1 MARLVITGPTA
12 QTQNFE
18 LEKSD
23 TRIGRGMD
31 CDLVLA
37 DSLVSRHHAS
47 IVHQNGGYII
57 TDLNSANG
65 LFVNE
70 VRTTSKPIVDGDTIA
85 IGRHLLQFQN
95 PVASGAIAFSEKMPR
110 GTTLFKPA
118 TELFTPAKLE
128 GTLAA
133 SSPAVS
139 IGIDVELVQLRKKSR
154 ILTLLYDLGK
164 TLGSVFSLEDIYKKI
179 ASTLYEDCPYYRMV
193 ILLNDE
199 ATGTLRPVFIHR
211 GGSGPGSSPL
221 EQVKV
226 SSTVT
231 KRVVEDRVALLSFD
245 ARQDPSLAQAKSILV
260 EQLQSVMCAPLLG
273 NSGVAGVIYLDQKAV
288 GAFTPDDL
296 DFLNAVSAQA
306 GIAVENA
313 LTHERLTRAAEA
325 RAVYQ
330 RFMPAAIVEQ
340 ILANPDSIQLGGVN
354 QIVTVL
360 FADIRGFTSLS
371 EIIEPDEVV
380 TMLNVYFS
388 EMVEIIFQHGGTI
401 DKFMGDGLM
410 ALFGAPYTSP
420 KDAANA
426 VRAGIEMQRRLN
438 MIRGTFARK
447 DGSALDVNIGIGINT
462 GNVVVGYIGSQRRT
476 DYTAIGDTV
485 NLAARLE
492 HEAGRGEL
500 IISETTYTLVKGE
513 FPCEPVGSRV
523 IRGKRDSVACFR
535 VAWTTNEEEQTRVGI

>member
-1 MARLVITGPTA
+1 MARLVVTGPTA

-18 LEKSD
+18 LERQD
-23 TRIGRGMD
+23 IRIGRGMD

-47 IVHQNGGYII
+47 IVHQNGGYVI

-65 LFVNE
+65 LFVNDA
-70 VRTTSKPIVDGDTIA
+70 RTTSRAIVDGDTIA
-85 IGRHLLQFQN
+85 IGRHLLRFEN

-110 GTTLFKPA
+110 GTFLFKPA
-118 TELFTPAKLE
+118 TELFTPAKIEGQVPSIPSLSPSLE
-128 GTLAA
+128 GELA
-133 SSPAVS
+133 
-139 IGIDVELVQLRKKSR
+139 QLRKKSR

-164 TLGSVFSLEDIYKKI
+164 TLGSVFSLEDIYRKV
-179 ASTLYEDCPYYRMV
+179 ASVLYEDCPYYRMV
-193 ILLNDE
+193 ILLADE
-199 ATGTLRPVFIHR
+199 ATGNLRPVFIHR
-211 GGSGPGSSPL
+211 GGAEAASSPL

-231 KRVVEDRVALLSFD
+231 RRVIEERVALLSLD

-296 DFLNAVSAQA
+296 DFLNAVAAQS

-354 QIVTVL
+354 QTVTVL

-380 TMLNVYFS
+380 SMLNSYFS

-420 KDAANA
+420 QDAANA
-426 VRAGIEMQRRLN
+426 VRTGIEMQRRLN
-438 MIRGTFARK
+438 VIRDTFVRK
-447 DGSALDVNIGIGINT
+447 DGSRLDVHIGIGINT

-500 IISETTYTLVKGE
+500 IISESTYNLVLTE
-513 FPCEPVGSRV
+513 FSCEPVGSRE
-523 IRGKRDSVACFR
+523 IRGKRDSVACYR
-535 VAWTTNEEEQTRVGI
+535 VAWQGDKQESTRIGT

>member
-18 LEKSD
+18 LEKTD

-31 CDLVLA
+31 CDLILA

-47 IVHQNGGYII
+47 IVHQNGGYVIN
-57 TDLNSANG
+57 DLNSANG

-85 IGRHLLQFQN
+85 IGRHLLHFQN

-110 GTTLFKPA
+110 GTMLFKPA

-128 GTLAA
+128 GAL
-133 SSPAVS
+133 SSPAMSPS
-139 IGIDVELVQLRKKSR
+139 IDAELAQLRKKSR

-164 TLGSVFSLEDIYKKI
+164 TLGSVFSLEDIYQKI
-179 ASTLYEDCPYYRMV
+179 ASVLYEDCPYYRMV
-193 ILLNDE
+193 ILLMDE
-199 ATGTLRPVFIHR
+199 TTGNLRPVFIHR
-211 GGSGPGSSPL
+211 GGSVITTSPL

-231 KRVVEDRVALLSFD
+231 RRVVEERVALLSFD

-296 DFLNAVSAQA
+296 DFLNAISAQA

-340 ILANPDSIQLGGVN
+340 ILAKPDSIQLGGVN

-371 EIIEPDEVV
+371 ELIEPDEVV

-420 KDAANA
+420 NDAANA

-438 MIRGTFARK
+438 VIRSTFSRK

-523 IRGKRDSVACFR
+523 IRGKRDSVACYR
-535 VAWTTNEEEQTRVGI
+535 VAWTTNGQEQTRIGI